1 MMRSRDCIPA
11 NRNRRSR
18 PVVTERLVSFL
29 EHRGAFWIAAP
40 LVGTLGCSLRQESTR
55 MLYADQ
61 SLSSHTAEDLPRMA
75 VCDEPPKPFHLTL
88 LLHLLFQRYLK
99 TGYRRRRELMNE
111 CPTPR
116 NRDASLH
123 RLDATRHLKA
133 VMRVH
138 VRSRKHSGF
147 D

>member
-61 SLSSHTAEDLPRMA
+61 SLSSHTAEDLPRMS
-75 VCDEPPKPFHLTL
+75 VCDEPPNRFISRIAPSSIPALSEDWLQTPARTHERVS
-88 LLHLLFQRYLK
+88 HPAEP
-99 TGYRRRRELMNE
+99 RRESPPAGRYE
-111 CPTPR
+111 ASQSCYARACPKPQ
-116 NRDASLH
+116 AQWL
-123 RLDATRHLKA
+123 
-133 VMRVH
+133 
-138 VRSRKHSGF
+138 
-147 D
+147 